1 MLIFRWDQAKAEQTA
16 LQLRELGWVVDIES
30 EDGGRGSKTAKANP
44 PDLLVFF
51 LDEKASH
58 SRATAEHLAEAKATR
73 EIRMIFVGGE
83 GEALSKAKAKFPK
96 ATFTSE
102 EDLPKIAK
110 KPKRILN
117 NSRLN

>member
-1 MLIFRWDQAKAEQTA
+1 MLLFRWNQVKAQQTA
-16 LQLRELGWVVDIES
+16 QQLRELGWEVDIES

-51 LDEKASH
+51 LDERASH
-58 SRATAEHLAEAKATR
+58 SRATAEHLAQAKATR

-83 GEALSKAKAKFPK
+83 GDALSKVKAKFPE
-96 ATFTSE
+96 AAFTSE

-110 KPKRILN
+110 T
-117 NSRLN
+117 